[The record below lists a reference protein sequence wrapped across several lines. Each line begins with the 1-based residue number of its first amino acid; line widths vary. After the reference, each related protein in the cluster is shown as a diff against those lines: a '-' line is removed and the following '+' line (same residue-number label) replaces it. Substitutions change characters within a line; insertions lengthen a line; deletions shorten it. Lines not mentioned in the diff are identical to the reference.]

1 MKFDYSKLRGRIIE
15 KFGSITAFAK
25 AYGLSLITMSK
36 KLNGKV
42 AFSPEDIVRMSA
54 PEFLDIQPCEYH
66 EYFFVHMVHEMWI
79 EIERMCCNG
88 RYALHSAWSGWNTKN
103 QCWLCI

>member
-25 AYGLSLITMSK
+25 AYGLSLVTMSK

-42 AFSPEDIVRMSA
+42 TFSPEDIVRMSS
-54 PEFLDIQPCEYH
+54 PEFLDIPPNEYH
-66 EYFFVHMVHEMWI
+66 EYFFVVQVHEV
-79 EIERMCCNG
+79 
-88 RYALHSAWSGWNTKN
+88 
-103 QCWLCI
+103 

>member
-66 EYFFVHMVHEMWI
+66 EYFFVHMVHEM
-79 EIERMCCNG
+79 
-88 RYALHSAWSGWNTKN
+88 
-103 QCWLCI
+103 